1 MNDSLR
7 IWKMHGRVPPPPRSS
22 FCPRDITSELTFWDL
37 CYGPHLSLPLDAS
50 VENWSPLDSPAVL
63 LLHRA
68 STVKEKIR
76 SGPFP
81 SSSSEGSPERAQ
93 GAEEAGSLQ
102 LPDQQ
107 TVLETARSLSPFL
120 TVLFSNCAEPLVGLD
135 VLLHLHSDATHP
147 LPRRTPSS
155 YSCCPA
161 PSSLVSCRPLSA
173 SGAGDISKLL
183 TPVPHSSAKTFLW
196 LFIYLNM
203 KFNFSLGKAKAE
215 VVLQC
220 LHHLLPLPVTP
231 SHVELLTVLSQ
242 VSLSLICAGYFMC
255 SFYA

>member
-1 MNDSLR
+1 MGPFL
-7 IWKMHGRVPPPPRSS
+7 PPPLREALRGPR
-22 FCPRDITSELTFWDL
+22 
-37 CYGPHLSLPLDAS
+37 
-50 VENWSPLDSPAVL
+50 
-63 LLHRA
+63 
-68 STVKEKIR
+68 
-76 SGPFP
+76 
-81 SSSSEGSPERAQ
+81 

-102 LPDQQ
+102 LTDQQ

-120 TVLFSNCAEPLVGLD
+120 TVLFSNCAEPPVGLD

-147 LPRRTPSS
+147 LPRRPPSS

-183 TPVPHSSAKTFLW
+183 TPVPHSSAETFLW

-203 KFNFSLGKAKAE
+203 KSNFSLGKAKAE